1 MRLNRS
7 TAASAAVVG
16 LLLASGAD
24 AHVFGEHAGGFAA
37 GAAHPFTGLDHLLAM
52 IAIGMWSAQGDA
64 RSAWAVAVSFVAAMA
79 AGSALALG
87 GFALPHVEAGIAAS
101 VLVLGLIVALAVRL
115 PLLAGV
121 ALSGAFALFHGY
133 AHGAELPAMGSPFA
147 YAVGFLLATAALI
160 ATGYAVGR
168 TLNARLLRLAGLCV
182 AAAGAAFLATA

>member
-52 IAIGMWSAQGDA
+52 IAIGMWSAQGDV
-64 RSAWAVAVSFVAAMA
+64 RSAWAIAVSFVAAMA
-79 AGSALALG
+79 AGDALALG

-133 AHGAELPAMGSPFA
+133 VHGAELPAMGSPFA
-147 YAVGFLLATAALI
+147 YAAGFLLATAALI
-160 ATGYAVGR
+160 ATGHAVGR
-168 TLNARLLRLAGLCV
+168 LLNVRRLRFAGLCV

>member
-7 TAASAAVVG
+7 TAASAVVVG

-24 AHVFGEHAGGFAA
+24 AHVFGEHAGGFAT
-37 GAAHPFTGLDHLLAM
+37 GTAHPFTGLDHLLAM
-52 IAIGMWSAQGDA
+52 IAIGMWAAQGDA

-101 VLVLGLIVALAVRL
+101 VLVLGLVVALAVRL

-121 ALSGAFALFHGY
+121 VLSGAFALVHGC
-133 AHGAELPAMGSPFA
+133 AHGAELPAMGSPLA
-147 YAVGFLLATAALI
+147 YAAGFLLATAALI

-168 TLNARLLRLAGLCV
+168 MLNVRPLRFAGLCV

>member
-7 TAASAAVVG
+7 TAASAAVVA
-16 LLLASGAD
+16 LLLASGAE

-52 IAIGMWSAQGDA
+52 IAIGMWSAQGDV
-64 RSAWAVAVSFVAAMA
+64 RPAWAIAVSFVAAMA
-79 AGSALALG
+79 AGSVLALG

-121 ALSGAFALFHGY
+121 ALSGAFALVHGY

-147 YAVGFLLATAALI
+147 YAAGFLLATAALI
-160 ATGYAVGR
+160 ATGCAVGR
-168 TLNARLLRLAGLCV
+168 MLNVRLLRFSGLCV